1 MTQTATTLQSEQTFD
16 YPITIEDAGPAARR
30 LTIEI
35 PQERIAAKLAES
47 FDELSE
53 HATLPG
59 FRAGKAPKALL
70 QKRFSNDVRKQ
81 VRDELIRES
90 YQQAMEKHSLKVIGE
105 PQFDEREGIEHLPDT
120 GPYTF
125 SFSVE
130 VVPDI
135 ALPDLGDLTIKKPV
149 ININDKHVDQ
159 ALQNLRE
166 QQGTLL
172 PADDREARAGDYLV
186 ADVSIKLEGEE
197 VGKQDSAQIVLR
209 PGNIGGIDVKDLAEG
224 LSGAKVGDARSI
236 TAIAPANHPAE
247 KIREKSVTLEFKVKD
262 IKFLELA
269 EIDEDFLVSLGFDNQ
284 QQLLD
289 ELRQQMV
296 IRVDNDVKVAMH
308 NQVKKAILERT
319 DVPLP
324 TRLTQ
329 QQEVRVIRKRAT
341 ELMMRGMPE
350 DQIVGNIDR
359 VRAGAMEQA
368 RTELKLF
375 FAISKLT
382 EKYSI
387 DVSEDELNDQIAT
400 MAMYSDKRPEQM
412 RKDLQTSG
420 RLSELFLALR
430 ERKTLDRLIQD
441 LKVEAV
447 SIDSADATTVD
458 PSAKDPIEDKPSV

>member
-1 MTQTATTLQSEQTFD
+1 MTQTATAPQGEQTID
-16 YPITIEDAGPAARR
+16 YPITIEDAGPAAKR

-35 PQERIAAKLAES
+35 PQERIAAKLAAS
-47 FDELSE
+47 FEELSE
-53 HATLPG
+53 YATLPG

-70 QKRFSNDVRKQ
+70 QKRFSNDIRKQ

-90 YQQAMEKHSLKVIGE
+90 YQQAMEKHALKVIGE
-105 PQFDEREGIEHLPDT
+105 PQFDEREGMEHLPDA
-120 GPYTF
+120 GPYTY

-130 VVPDI
+130 IVPDI
-135 ALPDLGDLTIKKPV
+135 AIPDLSDLTIKKPI
-149 ININDKHVDQ
+149 ININDKHVEQ

-172 PADDREARAGDYLV
+172 PADDREARAGDYMI
-186 ADVSIKLEGEE
+186 ADVSIKLDGEE
-197 VGKQDSAQIVLR
+197 VGKQAAAQIVLR
-209 PGNIGGIDVKDLAEG
+209 PGNIGGIDVKDLADR
-224 LSGAKVGDARSI
+224 LAGAKVGDSRSL
-236 TAIAPANHPAE
+236 TATAPANHPAE
-247 KIREKSVTLEFKVKD
+247 KIRGKAVTLEFKVKD

-269 EIDEDFLVSLGFDNQ
+269 EINDDFLASLGFDNQ

-308 NQVKKAILERT
+308 NQIKKALLERT

-324 TRLTQ
+324 TRLSQ

-341 ELMMRGMPE
+341 ELMMRGIPE
-350 DQIVGNIDR
+350 DQIVANIEK

-375 FAISKLT
+375 FAIAKLT
-382 EKYSI
+382 EKFSI
-387 DVSEDELNDQIAT
+387 DVSEEELNDQIAT

-441 LKVEAV
+441 LKVEEV

-458 PSAKDPIEDKPSV
+458 PSAKDPVEDTPTT